1 MTRKLYQADSH
12 TTEFTAKVVQRREYA
27 GHTAVILDQTC
38 FYPTGGGQPHDV
50 GTLNDATIIDVLI
63 DESSGELL
71 HIISGELPG
80 DQVAGVVDWMRRRDH
95 MQQHTGQ
102 HILSETFIRELGAQT
117 VSFHLGEEYSTID
130 LDKSEISPAQL
141 EAVENAANEIVFQN
155 KPVQARFV
163 EREELE
169 QIPLRKAPTV
179 AGPIRVV
186 EVEGFD
192 WSACGGT
199 HCRATGE
206 VGLIRISHVER
217 RGEET
222 RITFL
227 CGQRALEDYRRR
239 DGILMHLATRLTTGY
254 EALPDVIQ
262 KMDEEAR
269 ACQRQLQ
276 QAQESLATYEASV
289 LLADASVIGG
299 KRVIVH
305 AFDDRDFAAVKQLSV
320 QLREHADTIVL
331 FGWKGPE
338 KGQLLFARAE
348 GIDLDMRDVLRETCG
363 TVGGGGGGREDAAQG
378 GGMAFERVDEALEIA
393 YAAIARQIT

>member
-1 MTRKLYQADSH
+1 MTRTLYQTDSH

-130 LDKSEISPAQL
+130 LDKSEISTAQL

-239 DGILMHLATRLTTGY
+239 DSILMQLATRLTTGY

-269 ACQRQLQ
+269 TYQRQLQ
-276 QAQESLATYEASV
+276 QAQESLAAYEASV
-289 LLADASVIGG
+289 LLADASAIGG
-299 KRVIVH
+299 KRVIMH

-320 QLREHADTIVL
+320 QLREHSDTIVL

-338 KGQLLFARAE
+338 KGQLLFARSE
-348 GIDLDMRDVLRETCG
+348 GIDLDMRDVLREACRIA
-363 TVGGGGGGREDAAQG
+363 GGGGGGREDAAQG
-378 GGMAFERVDEALEIA
+378 GGMASARVD
-393 YAAIARQIT
+393 